1 MGAMYRLREFQYLQH
16 TARWQLAAAYQLA
29 GQPEAAASLV
39 RGASLEP
46 EHQYKQ
52 PGRTFGSTLRD
63 KAIILQSLV
72 TLGRRDQA
80 RKLLEEVAQRLSED
94 SWYSTQTTAWSLVA
108 IEEYCGRQA
117 SGNPLTGTYS
127 LNGTETKLN
136 SSSSLARVPLKLTDG
151 QQTGKASCGE
161 RGCEFW

>member
-1 MGAMYRLREFQYLQH
+1 MRISDWSSDVCSSDL
-16 TARWQLAAAYQLA
+16 
-29 GQPEAAASLV
+29 
-39 RGASLEP
+39 
-46 EHQYKQ
+46 
-52 PGRTFGSTLRD
+52 LRD

-80 RKLLEEVAQRLSED
+80 RELLEEVAQRLSED

-108 IEEYCGRQA
+108 IAEYCGRQA

-136 SSSSLARVPLKLTDG
+136 SSSYLARVPLKLTDG
-151 QQTGKASCGE
+151 QQAASVTNLGE
-161 RGCEFW
+161 NRLFVRWTIGRAHV